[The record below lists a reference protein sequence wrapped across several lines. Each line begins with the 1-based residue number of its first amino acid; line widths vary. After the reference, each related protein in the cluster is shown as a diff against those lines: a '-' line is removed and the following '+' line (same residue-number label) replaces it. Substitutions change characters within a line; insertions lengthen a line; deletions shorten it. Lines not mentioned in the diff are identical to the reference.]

1 MVQNPHDLLIDELDQ
16 TQEQLALLDRQL
28 QHKPDFGLGVGSP
41 EIITW
46 EMNLARRSAL
56 LDRISEIEQAIER
69 RAQGSYGACEVC
81 GEAIDSERLRILPH
95 TNRCVRCASLPPGSR
110 HRKRPGWPVTVSTAD

>member
-1 MVQNPHDLLIDELDQ
+1 MVQDPQDLLLEELDQ
-16 TQEQLALLDRQL
+16 TQQQLALLNRQL

-56 LDRISEIEQAIER
+56 LERIAQIEQAFER
-69 RAQGSYGACEVC
+69 RASGSYGMCEIC
-81 GEAIDSERLRILPH
+81 GTPIDAERLRILPH
-95 TNRCVRCASLPPGSR
+95 TKRCVRCAGLPPGSR
-110 HRKRPGWPVTVSTAD
+110 AHGGSRVSI

>member
-1 MVQNPHDLLIDELDQ
+1 MVQDPQDLLLEELDQ
-16 TQEQLALLDRQL
+16 AQQQLTLLDRQL

-56 LDRISEIEQAIER
+56 LERIAEIEQALER
-69 RAQGSYGACEVC
+69 RLSGSYGTCEVC
-81 GEAIDSERLRILPH
+81 GTSIDAERLRILPY
-95 TNRCVRCASLPPGSR
+95 TKRCVRCASLPPGSR
-110 HRKRPGWPVTVSTAD
+110 AYRRSRVSN

>member
-1 MVQNPHDLLIDELDQ
+1 MVQDPQNLLLEELDQ
-16 TQEQLALLDRQL
+16 TQQQLALLDGQL

-56 LDRISEIEQAIER
+56 LERITEIKQAIER
-69 RAQGSYGACEVC
+69 QASGSYGTCEVC
-81 GEAIDSERLRILPH
+81 GTRIDAERLRILPH
-95 TNRCVRCASLPPGSR
+95 TKRCVRCAGLPPGGRARTRSR
-110 HRKRPGWPVTVSTAD
+110 VSN